1 VINLTPTS
9 EMELALANCFARIR
23 DLESI
28 YIEISRQRDYLTLT
42 LGSHRNTIR
51 ALASLVGAAPLA
63 KERYGR
69 IILALV
75 SQLLDDLDCPYEAL
89 PFDDA
94 VQAAAEAVRGL
105 THIRS
110 GIGFLGILN
119 KQRTTSPKE
128 E

>member
-1 VINLTPTS
+1 
-9 EMELALANCFARIR
+9 MELALANCFARIR

-28 YIEISRQRDYLTLT
+28 YIEISRQRDYLT

-110 GIGFLGILN
+110 GIGLFG
-119 KQRTTSPKE
+119 E
-128 E
+128 EDDESKGGVIQ